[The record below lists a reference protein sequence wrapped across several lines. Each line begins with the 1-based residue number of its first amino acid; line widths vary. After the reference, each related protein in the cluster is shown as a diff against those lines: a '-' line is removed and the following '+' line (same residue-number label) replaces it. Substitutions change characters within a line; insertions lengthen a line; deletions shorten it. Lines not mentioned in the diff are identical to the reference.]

1 MILATMTFMLGWWI
15 IPTIITISLLLCI
28 FFGEIKNDLF
38 CILKLL
44 AVASALIIISLSWVI
59 YLVLRLSFGII

>member
-1 MILATMTFMLGWWI
+1 MTLATITLTFGWWI
-15 IPTIITISLLLCI
+15 IPTVITLMAFLFL

-44 AVASALIIISLSWVI
+44 AAVSCVVIILLSWVI